1 MANFIMTPASLF
13 RWLNVVLRGLHL
25 IAVIFLGASLLGA
38 PVAGSLAVVGVAAS
52 GFAMLA
58 LDIWK
63 KPGHL
68 RETAGLAVLAK
79 LFLLVWMAASV
90 SSRPFLFWLI
100 VAGSAVFAHAPA
112 SFRHAVLLGKRAD

>member
-1 MANFIMTPASLF
+1 MTPASLF

-38 PVAGSLAVVGVAAS
+38 PVAGALAVAGVAAS
-52 GFAMLA
+52 GFAMLV

-79 LFLLVWMAASV
+79 LFLLLWMAASA

-100 VAGSAVFAHAPA
+100 VAGSAIFAHAPA
-112 SFRHAVLLGKRAD
+112 SFRHAVVLGRRVE

>member
-1 MANFIMTPASLF
+1 MTPASLF

-38 PVAGSLAVVGVAAS
+38 PVAGALAVVGVAAS

-68 RETAGLAVLAK
+68 REAAGLAVVVK
-79 LFLLVWMAASV
+79 LFLLAGMAMSV
-90 SSRPFLFWLI
+90 SWRPVLFWLI
-100 VAGSAVFAHAPA
+100 VAGSAIFAHAPA
-112 SFRHAVLLGKRAD
+112 SFRHAVLLPPLDRIIKF